1 MRVYLDCCCLQ
12 RPFDDRSQPRIAVE
26 AEAVLVVLAM
36 CESGAVRLL
45 SSDALRFEI
54 DLIPGEARKDNAL
67 AVLKLASELIEITM
81 TIEALALKL
90 GAEGLKPL
98 DSLHLAS
105 ASVAKA
111 DYFCT
116 CDDRLLR
123 KAGGLTGLDT
133 KVVSPVELV
142 MELDR

>member
-1 MRVYLDCCCLQ
+1 M
-12 RPFDDRSQPRIAVE
+12 
-26 AEAVLVVLAM
+26 LVVLAM
-36 CESGAVRLL
+36 CESGSVKLL
-45 SSDALRFEI
+45 SSDALQFEI
-54 DLIPGEARKDNAL
+54 ELIPDEARKQSAL
-67 AVLKLASELIEITM
+67 AILRLASEFIEVTM
-81 TIEALALKL
+81 EIETLARKL

-105 ASVAKA
+105 ASAVRA

-116 CDDRLLR
+116 CDDRLSR
-123 KAGGLTGLDT
+123 KGKGLTGLDT